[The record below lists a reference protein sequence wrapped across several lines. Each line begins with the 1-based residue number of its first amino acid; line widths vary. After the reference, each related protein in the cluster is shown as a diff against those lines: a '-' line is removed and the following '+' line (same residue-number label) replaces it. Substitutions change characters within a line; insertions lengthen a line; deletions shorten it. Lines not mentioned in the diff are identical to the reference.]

1 MCIRDSPKALDDFRQ
16 NHKDDI
22 DFYVFIQYEFFR
34 QWKNL
39 KEYAN
44 RRNIEIIG
52 DLPIYVAFDSCDAW
66 VNSEILAM
74 DKITKE
80 PLIVGGAPPDA
91 YSKNGQLWG
100 NPVYDWDK
108 LRNSSYDFWEKRIA
122 MAFKTY
128 DLLRLDHFRGFEK
141 YYAIPAIDENA
152 KFGSWEISGGYEFFD
167 HIIEKFPDKQFI
179 AEDLGYI
186 TKEVDELKDNYGFPG
201 MNVIQF
207 AFEESFDSNYLPH
220 NYKRNSVVY
229 ASTHDS
235 STLKGWLDNLDKEEL
250 SLVTRYFGLK
260 EDDNYTWKIIRAL
273 MASVSDVAIFQIQDF
288 FELGDESKINSPSTL
303 GNNWKWR
310 MKKEDFTD
318 KLTERIREMSKLY
331 GRYNG

>member
-1 MCIRDSPKALDDFRQ
+1 
-16 NHKDDI
+16 
-22 DFYVFIQYEFFR
+22 
-34 QWKNL
+34 
-39 KEYAN
+39 
-44 RRNIEIIG
+44 
-52 DLPIYVAFDSCDAW
+52 
-66 VNSEILAM
+66 
-74 DKITKE
+74 
-80 PLIVGGAPPDA
+80 
-91 YSKNGQLWG
+91 
-100 NPVYDWDK
+100 
-108 LRNSSYDFWEKRIA
+108 
-122 MAFKTY
+122 
-128 DLLRLDHFRGFEK
+128 
-141 YYAIPAIDENA
+141 
-152 KFGSWEISGGYEFFD
+152 
-167 HIIEKFPDKQFI
+167 
-179 AEDLGYI
+179 
-186 TKEVDELKDNYGFPG
+186 

>member
-1 MCIRDSPKALDDFRQ
+1 MAIKRDNLDINWIEWDEKLRDRDPKALDDFRQ

-179 AEDLGYI
+179 AEDL
-186 TKEVDELKDNYGFPG
+186 
-201 MNVIQF
+201 
-207 AFEESFDSNYLPH
+207 
-220 NYKRNSVVY
+220 
-229 ASTHDS
+229 
-235 STLKGWLDNLDKEEL
+235 
-250 SLVTRYFGLK
+250 SL
-260 EDDNYTWKIIRAL
+260 IHI
-273 MASVSDVAIFQIQDF
+273 
-288 FELGDESKINSPSTL
+288 
-303 GNNWKWR
+303 
-310 MKKEDFTD
+310 
-318 KLTERIREMSKLY
+318 
-331 GRYNG
+331 